1 MRKGLF
7 ASLRCLLQEPDFCD
21 AIDSSMHWRRVGR
34 KRVSILSP
42 LNRMKQLPFKTHST
56 MERNRVMVLI
66 VSGMHMGMDVV
77 PCCLYHYIKG
87 SKEE

>member
-1 MRKGLF
+1 
-7 ASLRCLLQEPDFCD
+7 
-21 AIDSSMHWRRVGR
+21 
-34 KRVSILSP
+34 
-42 LNRMKQLPFKTHST
+42 
-56 MERNRVMVLI
+56 MVLI